1 MKTRSTISKQLAAF
15 VVGATFAISAPA
27 SADVVLQIK
36 GFQMGRLNFVQMV
49 GARDL
54 VGELNSI
61 SVDATISG
69 SVSQTYAQDLCVYLD
84 VPPLNGGGELQ
95 VGGFTPISENGT
107 HAMWPTGDFYSDD
120 TPVSGTVVLAQPV
133 QMSKSELAIYV
144 GNGYGTPRSS
154 AEWNG
159 TITLHGVDWVP
170 SLRDDDGDG
179 LMNTIDNCPFVA
191 NEQQTDCDNDGIGDV
206 CDADMYADCN
216 NDGIADNC
224 QNDLAA
230 DINQDG
236 RLDACQYA
244 FGDLDLSGIV
254 DGVDLGLMLVK
265 WGQPNPGIPDCNGD
279 DIFDGLD
286 LGILLVHWGSPS

>member
-15 VVGATFAISAPA
+15 VFGATVALSAPA

-144 GNGYGTPRSS
+144 GNGYGTPRAS

-191 NEQQTDCDNDGIGDV
+191 NEDQTDCDNDGIGDV